1 MVKVDN
7 FEGRIT
13 DISTRYTVIRSL
25 GGRESLV
32 PNEMLITQRVESFTL
47 ADPKI
52 SVSTVVQVAY
62 GCDLDA
68 LIPKLVAAVAAVP
81 RVLDEP
87 GPGVALSS
95 FAPDGLE
102 LTGGWWIADS
112 YNGTGNVKSD
122 VNLAILRA
130 LNEAGVDIPFP
141 QRTVRIERRA
151 PVAVTSPRSSSAS

>member
-1 MVKVDN
+1 
-7 FEGRIT
+7 
-13 DISTRYTVIRSL
+13 VIRSL

-52 SVSTVVQVAY
+52 SVNTVVQVAY
-62 GCDLDA
+62 GSDLDT

-87 GPGVALSS
+87 GPAVALSN

-102 LTGGWWIADS
+102 LTVGWWIADS

-122 VNLAILRA
+122 VNLALLRA

-141 QRTVRIERRA
+141 QRTVRIERRT
-151 PVAVTSPRSSSAS
+151 PAVMSPRSSTAP